1 MAESHELHLLR
12 PHRRRDDLPPLRHHA
27 DAMPLLPR
35 LEVAVKHLV
44 ELLLCSTIGTYCLW
58 RAASVLPRA
67 MAEAHAVV
75 RMAVERRREIEQLEE
90 GVQ

>member
-1 MAESHELHLLR
+1 
-12 PHRRRDDLPPLRHHA
+12 
-27 DAMPLLPR
+27 

-75 RMAVERRREIEQLEE
+75 RQAVERRREIDAIEE

>member
-1 MAESHELHLLR
+1 MKHLL
-12 PHRRRDDLPPLRHHA
+12 
-27 DAMPLLPR
+27 
-35 LEVAVKHLV
+35 
-44 ELLLCSTIGTYCLW
+44 ELLICSTIGSYCLW

-67 MAEAHAVV
+67 LAEAHAVV

>member
-1 MAESHELHLLR
+1 M
-12 PHRRRDDLPPLRHHA
+12 
-27 DAMPLLPR
+27 
-35 LEVAVKHLV
+35 KHLV
-44 ELLLCSTIGTYCLW
+44 EFLLCSTIGTYCLW

-67 MAEAHAVV
+67 LAEAHSVV